1 MSRPAIVA
9 ILRLDTEDAG
19 FTITEILVTIT
30 AGSLV
35 IGFALSLF
43 LFTGKLVSRWQKET
57 ELKDQVRGVVVTVV
71 RDLDRSLQAQS
82 ADDSTWVV
90 TLPSGKE
97 VIYRTSAGTVYRNNV
112 VLAGEKEVS
121 FRLVVT
127 PLSSAFSSSGSTRE
141 FHVQA
146 EGTRRGRTERASGTA
161 FIPASSKLRFAGQ

>member
-1 MSRPAIVA
+1 MNRPAIVA
-9 ILRLDTEDAG
+9 ILKLDTEDAG

-97 VIYRTSAGTVYRNNV
+97 VIYRTSAGTVYRNDV

-121 FRLVVT
+121 FRFAVT
-127 PLSSAFSSSGSTRE
+127 AFSSSGSTRE

-146 EGTRRGRTERASGTA
+146 QGTRGGRTERASGTA
-161 FIPASSKLRFAGQ
+161 FIPASSKLRFTGR